1 MTCDLVLTQ
10 KFICCLAS
18 SWEFLNFKQ
27 LFIGP
32 QATAKVGI
40 KILQDWQQKEN
51 ELILIVMSL

>member
-32 QATAKVGI
+32 QATAKVRI

-51 ELILIVMSL
+51 ELNTI